1 MKKEIQVLKQTELL
15 GHQFTV
21 YGTPEE
27 PLFRAKD
34 VADFIEHTN
43 VSKMVQSLDEDE
55 KVKCF
60 GIIKDITNGYSECES
75 SDYNGSISL
84 FLTEYGLYEVLMQSR
99 KPIAKQF
106 KKGVKAILKEIRTK
120 GGYMVA
126 REDESPEEIMSRALI
141 IAQETIER
149 RNKQI
154 SELNEVVFEKDQQ
167 LCDKDQQLCEKD
179 QQLCEKDQ
187 QIKEKQ
193 QEIIEKTPGYNFS
206 KAVETSGNSILI
218 GEMARILAQ
227 NGVKIGQKRLFE
239 FLRSNGYLFKSGSQY
254 NQPTQR
260 AVEMGLFEIKKTVI
274 TAADGSQIIKNT
286 TKVTPKGQIYFVN
299 KFINNNNIFTQIKKE
314 A

>member
-1 MKKEIQVLKQTELL
+1 MSKEIQVLKQTELL
-15 GHQFTV
+15 GHQFAV

-149 RNKQI
+149 KNKQI
-154 SELNEVVFEKDQQ
+154 SELNEVVT
-167 LCDKDQQLCEKD
+167 EKD

>member
-34 VADFIEHTN
+34 VAEFIEHTN
-43 VSKMVQSLDEDE
+43 VSKMVHSLDEDE
-55 KVKCF
+55 KVKSF

-75 SDYNGSISL
+75 SDYNGSVSL

-149 RNKQI
+149 KNKQI
-154 SELNEVVFEKDQQ
+154 SELNEAVT
-167 LCDKDQQLCEKD
+167 
-179 QQLCEKDQ
+179 EKDQ

-206 KAVETSGNSILI
+206 RAVETSGNSILI

>member
-1 MKKEIQVLKQTELL
+1 MAKE
-15 GHQFTV
+15 
-21 YGTPEE
+21 
-27 PLFRAKD
+27 
-34 VADFIEHTN
+34 VASVINHSDASMMLRSI
-43 VSKMVQSLDEDE
+43 DADE
-55 KVKCF
+55 KGTRIVRTP
-60 GIIKDITNGYSECES
+60 GGNQEV
-75 SDYNGSISL
+75 L
-84 FLTEYGLYEVLMQSR
+84 MLTEDGLYEVLMQSR

-120 GGYMVA
+120 GGCMVA

-149 RNKQI
+149 KNKQI
-154 SELNEVVFEKDQQ
+154 SELNEAVSEKDQQ
-167 LCDKDQQLCEKD
+167 LCD
-179 QQLCEKDQ
+179 KDQ

-218 GEMARILAQ
+218 GELARILAQ

-239 FLRSNGYLFKSGSQY
+239 FLRSNGYLFKSGTQY

-274 TAADGSQIIKNT
+274 TASDGSQIIKNT

>member
-1 MKKEIQVLKQTELL
+1 MSKEIQVLKQTELL

-34 VADFIEHTN
+34 VAEFIEHKNITHLLAL
-43 VSKMVQSLDEDE
+43 VDDDE
-55 KVKCF
+55 KGVTEYVTP
-60 GIIKDITNGYSECES
+60 GGNQEVWM
-75 SDYNGSISL
+75 
-84 FLTEYGLYEVLMQSR
+84 LTEDGLYEVLMQSR

-106 KKGVKAILKEIRTK
+106 KKGIKAILKEIRTK

-149 RNKQI
+149 KNKQI
-154 SELNEVVFEKDQQ
+154 SELNEAVSEKDQQ
-167 LCDKDQQLCEKD
+167 LCD
-179 QQLCEKDQ
+179 KDQ

-218 GEMARILAQ
+218 GELARILAQ

-239 FLRSNGYLFKSGSQY
+239 FLRSNGYLFKSGTQY

-299 KFINNNNIFTQIKKE
+299 KFVNNNNIFTQIKKE
-314 A
+314 V

>member
-34 VADFIEHTN
+34 VAEFIEHTN

-75 SDYNGSISL
+75 IDYNGSVSL

-149 RNKQI
+149 KNKQI
-154 SELNEVVFEKDQQ
+154 SELNEAVSEKDQQ
-167 LCDKDQQLCEKD
+167 LCD
-179 QQLCEKDQ
+179 KDQ

-218 GEMARILAQ
+218 GELARILAQ

-239 FLRSNGYLFKSGSQY
+239 FLRSNGYLFKSGTQY

-274 TAADGSQIIKNT
+274 TASDGSQIIKNT

>member
-1 MKKEIQVLKQTELL
+1 MAKEVASVIN
-15 GHQFTV
+15 HS
-21 YGTPEE
+21 
-27 PLFRAKD
+27 D
-34 VADFIEHTN
+34 VSMMLRSIDA
-43 VSKMVQSLDEDE
+43 DE
-55 KVKCF
+55 KGTRIVCTP
-60 GIIKDITNGYSECES
+60 GGNQEV
-75 SDYNGSISL
+75 L
-84 FLTEYGLYEVLMQSR
+84 MLTEDGLYEVLMQSR

-149 RNKQI
+149 KNKQI
-154 SELNEVVFEKDQQ
+154 SELNEAVSEKDQQ
-167 LCDKDQQLCEKD
+167 LCD
-179 QQLCEKDQ
+179 KDQ

-218 GEMARILAQ
+218 GELARILAQ

-239 FLRSNGYLFKSGSQY
+239 FLRSNGYLFKSGTQY

-260 AVEMGLFEIKKTVI
+260 SVEMGLFEIKKTVI
-274 TAADGSQIIKNT
+274 TASDGSQIIKNT

>member
-1 MKKEIQVLKQTELL
+1 MAKEVASVIN
-15 GHQFTV
+15 HS
-21 YGTPEE
+21 
-27 PLFRAKD
+27 D
-34 VADFIEHTN
+34 VSMMLRSIDA
-43 VSKMVQSLDEDE
+43 DE
-55 KVKCF
+55 KGTRIVCTP
-60 GIIKDITNGYSECES
+60 GGNQEV
-75 SDYNGSISL
+75 L
-84 FLTEYGLYEVLMQSR
+84 MLTEDGLYEVLMQSR

-149 RNKQI
+149 KNKQI
-154 SELNEVVFEKDQQ
+154 SELTEVVFEKDQQ

-179 QQLCEKDQ
+179 QQ
-187 QIKEKQ
+187 IKEQQ

-218 GEMARILAQ
+218 GELARILAQ

-239 FLRSNGYLFKSGSQY
+239 FLRSNGYLFKSGTQY

-274 TAADGSQIIKNT
+274 TASDGSQIIKNT

-299 KFINNNNIFTQIKKE
+299 KFINNNNIFTQIKEE

>member
-1 MKKEIQVLKQTELL
+1 MSKEIQVLKQTELL

-21 YGTPEE
+21 YGTFQE
-27 PLFRAKD
+27 PLFMAKEVASVINHSD
-34 VADFIEHTN
+34 VSMMLRSIDA
-43 VSKMVQSLDEDE
+43 DE
-55 KVKCF
+55 KGTRIVCTP
-60 GIIKDITNGYSECES
+60 GGNQEV
-75 SDYNGSISL
+75 L
-84 FLTEYGLYEVLMQSR
+84 MLTEDGLYEVLMQSR

-206 KAVETSGNSILI
+206 RAVETSGNSILI

>member
-34 VADFIEHTN
+34 VAEFIEHKNITHLLAL
-43 VSKMVQSLDEDE
+43 VDDDE
-55 KVKCF
+55 KGVTEYVTP
-60 GIIKDITNGYSECES
+60 GGNQEVWM
-75 SDYNGSISL
+75 
-84 FLTEYGLYEVLMQSR
+84 LTEDGLYEVLMQSR

-149 RNKQI
+149 KNKQI
-154 SELNEVVFEKDQQ
+154 SELNDVVT
-167 LCDKDQQLCEKD
+167 
-179 QQLCEKDQ
+179 EKDQ

-218 GEMARILAQ
+218 GELARILAQ

-239 FLRSNGYLFKSGSQY
+239 FLRSNGYLFKSGTQY